1 MTDLRGRWALVTG
14 ASSGLGVDFAR
25 ELAGRGCPVVLVAR
39 REERLR
45 QLAAELEAAHGVATH
60 VLALDLADRH
70 APRTL
75 HERLRADGIA
85 VDVLVNNAGFGVF
98 GPFLEIDWERERQ
111 MLELD
116 VLAVVELTKR
126 FATDMAERRAGWI
139 LQVAS
144 IGAFQPTPTYATY
157 AAAKSFVLSFSD
169 AIAHELRP
177 YGVHVCTVCPGVTAT
192 EFLTVA
198 GQRPTLYQ
206 RLMMMQSPAVAR
218 SAVRALLRGRTSVVP
233 GVGNALSA
241 FSMRLMPRGIQA
253 TIAKAAMSG
262 GGSGPT

>member
-1 MTDLRGRWALVTG
+1 MTDVRGRWALVTG
-14 ASSGLGVDFAR
+14 ASSGLGADFAR

-45 QLAAELEAAHGVATH
+45 QLASELEAAHGVATH
-60 VLALDLADRH
+60 VLALDLAERG

-75 HERLRADGIA
+75 HEGLRARGIA

-126 FATDMAERRAGWI
+126 FSADMIERRAGWI

-144 IGAFQPTPTYATY
+144 IAAFQPTPTYATY

-169 AIAHELRP
+169 AVAHELRP
-177 YGVHVCTVCPGVTAT
+177 FGVHVCTVCPGVTAT
-192 EFLTVA
+192 EFLDVA

-206 RLMMMQSPAVAR
+206 RLMMMQSPDVAR
-218 SAVRALLRGRTSVVP
+218 RAVRALLRGRTSIVP

-241 FSMRLMPRGIQA
+241 FSMRLTPRRLQA
-253 TIAKAAMSG
+253 AIAKTAMNV
-262 GGSGPT
+262 GGSRQG